1 MIYIKI
7 TSNSHVSLS
16 LFNVYLILTLFWN
29 YPEAYRNKA
38 THELLNDRDI
48 DPIAIN
54 RKNVDLC
61 ATA

>member
-38 THELLNDRDI
+38 THE
-48 DPIAIN
+48 IA
-54 RKNVDLC
+54 
-61 ATA
+61 